1 MTVEPNI
8 KLTAFSCPHC
18 GAYTTQYWH
27 EGYVKYLDD
36 EEKKTPIIPDDHY
49 SERLRLAKLDDSVKN
64 ELLKWSRD
72 MRTKALFPHKKSD
85 HVNVLLLHNI
95 FLSECYNCHKWAI
108 WVNEDLVYPSKK
120 FGSLPNAALPNN
132 IRALVD
138 EARSILDMSPKGAA
152 ALLRLSIQ
160 MLCKHLGES
169 GNNLNNDIA
178 NLVKKGLNPM
188 VSKSLDIVRV
198 IGNESVHPG
207 TIELSDN
214 KDIAIRLFDLVNII
228 AEQMITHPKHVNEI
242 YKKLPESKRAAIEE
256 RNMKALGSPDKK

>member
-1 MTVEPNI
+1 
-8 KLTAFSCPHC
+8 
-18 GAYTTQYWH
+18 
-27 EGYVKYLDD
+27 
-36 EEKKTPIIPDDHY
+36 
-49 SERLRLAKLDDSVKN
+49 
-64 ELLKWSRD
+64 
-72 MRTKALFPHKKSD
+72 
-85 HVNVLLLHNI
+85 
-95 FLSECYNCHKWAI
+95 
-108 WVNEDLVYPSKK
+108 
-120 FGSLPNAALPNN
+120 LPNAALPNN